1 MSSRRPDPVQ
11 LEVFHHLLAA
21 FCEEAG
27 TLLQRS
33 AVSPNIRERRD
44 FSVAMFDAEGRLLA
58 QAAHIPVH
66 LGSAGDA
73 VAAAREAIAFAPG
86 DVAILNDP
94 YAGGTHLPDVT
105 LVRPV
110 FLGRARKP
118 SFFLVDRAHH
128 ADIGGATPGSMGSAA
143 DLIAEGLV
151 IPPVLLRRRGVP
163 EDSVLRLLARNVR
176 GSADRLL
183 DLQAQ
188 EAALATLEQ
197 RLRAFVSEW
206 GLGTVQRCA
215 EQLFDATERIG
226 ATAVRGLR
234 NGVHRA
240 EDHMEDDGQGNGP
253 YALRLD
259 LHVRRGRVVFDWT
272 RSDPQARG
280 GINANRS
287 VVLAACVYAIRCMC
301 PERLPVN
308 EGLFRL
314 LELRTRPGT
323 VVDPVAPA
331 PVAGGNVETSQRLVD
346 VALAALAR
354 ALGPSGRHRV
364 PASSA
369 GTMSNLAMGGTRAD
383 GTDFAFYE
391 TLPGGAGAGPRRAG
405 ESAIQTHMT
414 NTRNT
419 PLEEM
424 EHRFPLRIRSLTVRR
439 GSGGRGARRGGDGL
453 VKCVEVLA
461 PMSLTFLGER
471 HRSGPPGACGGAAG
485 APGGLLLAHRGTGT
499 NLPAKCAVQL
509 EAGDVVTV
517 LTPGGGGHGR
527 A

>member
-1 MSSRRPDPVQ
+1 MRGRRPDPVR

-27 TLLQRS
+27 TLLQRA

-44 FSVAMFDAEGRLLA
+44 FSVALFDAGGRLMA

-73 VAAAREAIAFAPG
+73 VAAARSAIDFVPG

-110 FLGRARKP
+110 FLGRSRKP
-118 SFFLVDRAHH
+118 AFFLVDRAHH

-151 IPPVLLRRRGVP
+151 IPPVLLRHRGVRVDP
-163 EDSVLRLLARNVR
+163 VVRLLQRNVR

-188 EAALATLEQ
+188 ESALLALEARLQ
-197 RLRAFVSEW
+197 RFV
-206 GLGTVQRCA
+206 A
-215 EQLFDATERIG
+215 EQGLAEVRARTEELLDYTERVG
-226 ATAVRGLR
+226 AAAMQGLR
-234 NGVHRA
+234 RGRHRA
-240 EDHMEDDGQGNGP
+240 EDVMEDDGQGNGP
-253 YALRLD
+253 FVLRLD
-259 LHVRRGRVVFDWT
+259 LHVRRGRLLFDWS
-272 RSDPQARG
+272 RSDAQARG

-314 LELRTRPGT
+314 LELRTEPGT
-323 VVDPVAPA
+323 IVDPIAPA

-346 VALAALAR
+346 VALAAVAHALDPVAR
-354 ALGPSGRHRV
+354 KRV
-364 PASSA
+364 PACSA
-369 GTMSNLAMGGTRAD
+369 GTMSNLAIGGRTV
-383 GTDFAFYE
+383 GGGEFACYE
-391 TLPGGAGAGPRRAG
+391 TLPGGAGAGPQAAG
-405 ESAIQTHMT
+405 QSAIQTHMT

-424 EHRFPLRIRSLTVRR
+424 EHRFPVRIRSLTVRR

-453 VKCVEVLA
+453 VKCIEALA

-471 HRSGPPGACGGAAG
+471 HRQGPPGACGGAAG
-485 APGGLLLAHRGTGT
+485 APGRLLRVRRGTGEV
-499 NLPAKCAVQL
+499 LPSKCAVQL
-509 EAGDVVTV
+509 EQGDIVTV
-517 LTPGGGGHGR
+517 LTPGGGGHG
-527 A
+527 

>member
-1 MSSRRPDPVQ
+1 MRGKRPDPVR

-27 TLLQRS
+27 TLLQRA

-44 FSVAMFDAEGRLLA
+44 FSVALFDAEGRLVA

-110 FLGRARKP
+110 FLGRGKAP

-151 IPPVLLRRRGVP
+151 IPPVLLRHRGKLVDP
-163 EDSVLRLLARNVR
+163 VVRLLQRNVR
-176 GSADRLL
+176 GSADRML

-188 EAALATLEQ
+188 ESALLALESRLQ
-197 RLRAFVSEW
+197 RFVADQGLAEVRARTDE
-206 GLGTVQRCA
+206 L
-215 EQLFDATERIG
+215 LDYTERVG
-226 ATAVRGLR
+226 AAAVQGLR
-234 NGVHRA
+234 RGIHRA
-240 EDHMEDDGQGNGP
+240 EDVMEDDGQGNGP
-253 YALRLD
+253 FALRLD
-259 LHVRRGRVVFDWT
+259 LHVHDGRVVFDWS
-272 RSDPQARG
+272 RSDAQARG

-323 VVDPVAPA
+323 VVDPIAPA

-346 VALAALAR
+346 VALAAVAQALPPAAR
-354 ALGPSGRHRV
+354 RRL
-364 PASSA
+364 PACSA
-369 GTMSNLAMGGTRAD
+369 GTMSNLAIGGTLPD
-383 GTDFAFYE
+383 GTQFACYE
-391 TLPGGAGAGPRRAG
+391 TLPGGAGAGPG
-405 ESAIQTHMT
+405 GPGQSAIQTHMT

-424 EHRFPLRIRSLTVRR
+424 EHRFPVRIRSLTVRR
-439 GSGGRGARRGGDGL
+439 GSGGAGARRGGDGL
-453 VKCVEVLA
+453 VKSVEALE

-471 HRSGPPGACGGAAG
+471 HRNGPPGACGGKAG
-485 APGGLLLAHRGTGT
+485 APGRLLLVHRGKGEV
-499 NLPAKCAVQL
+499 LPSKCAVQL
-509 EAGDVVTV
+509 QRGDIVTV
-517 LTPGGGGHGR
+517 LTPGGGGHG
-527 A
+527 